1 MIVRRILIVFS
12 VFCLTAYAQPASK
25 KQVDEWRT
33 QMRQALFIPNPLPKL
48 EVENYTTFEPT
59 PGITAARVSYKTVYG
74 LRVPAIVYYPT
85 KAPAKKLPGMVL
97 VNGHGADKIS
107 WYAYYTAILYAKA
120 GAVV

>member
-85 KAPAKKLPGMVL
+85 KAPARQKKPHSLL
-97 VNGHGADKIS
+97 IIHS
-107 WYAYYTAILYAKA
+107 CA
-120 GAVV
+120 GSFLKCQVRCFPAMTFR